1 MKKIVVLFIGVFL
14 LCSISTY
21 AYVDPA
27 NRKSKNS
34 NSSITLKASTC
45 TPATGRKYL
54 EFNNVKTLIETGGIM
69 WRNRSTGDAD
79 YEVPKGS
86 GEFVIY
92 AGSLWLGGTD
102 ANNQLK
108 LAAMRYS
115 GNDFWTGPLS
125 YDENQPFDVSQGQL
139 GYGPANITPQVC
151 QEYDEF
157 YITTRAEIET
167 FNGWYECTLDP
178 ECDATLEYP
187 GYQTPS
193 SIVEWPGNFNELLDN
208 TNTYDPNLAPFFDR
222 NGDLVYDPLD
232 GDYPWYDLTG
242 EIDCRTS
249 RRVTLY
255 GDYNMWWVFN
265 DKGNIHTNTGGDAIG
280 MEIKAQAFAFATNDE
295 INSMTF
301 YNYELINRSTQLL
314 TNTYFAVWADAD
326 IGCYAD
332 DFTGCDVQRGLG
344 YQYNGVGIDGG
355 CQQAIGQ
362 NPPAIGIDFFEGPY
376 QDNDGRDNILDT
388 DVGAAYQDGGIPYKG
403 LGIGYGDGI
412 ADNERYGM
420 KRFTY
425 FDYTLNNVAMSDPQT
440 APEYYGF
447 MEGFWRDN
455 TPFYYGG
462 TGHQQSSPAPLI
474 RTNYCFPGDSDPFN
488 WGTVSA
494 GSGVTPPPFTNW
506 AEQSPTGPGSS
517 GNTPGDRRFVQ
528 SAGPFTLEP
537 GALNNITI
545 GVVYA
550 KAISSDPFQSVEL
563 VRKADDKAQA
573 LFDNCFRILNGPD
586 SPEMSIQELDKELI
600 LYLNKT
606 ETIEAYE
613 EVDPVILS
621 YGYPPEEA
629 KYEFQGYLIYQLKD
643 GSVDASQLTDPSLA
657 RLIAQCDVRDDV
669 SRIINFNFDKDLL
682 ASVPELMVD
691 GENEGIRHSFKV
703 TTDAFAQGDVRLVNH
718 KKYYFMVLSYGH
730 NNFKTY
736 DPADPSALDGQQLPF
751 KGGRKSVSGGAISA
765 YVGIPHIPSSE
776 AGGTIVLAEYGTKP
790 QITRVE
796 GMGNGLN
803 IVDITPESEQEILEK
818 SHVRELTYALNG
830 APIEVKVVDPL
841 NVQPG
846 DYELYF
852 NHVSTPNY
860 VNQGNKKHYLDTC
873 NWMLTR
879 TYNGNTDT
887 IVSNQSIR
895 VGNEEI
901 IPEWGISV
909 NIEFYKYVGEDD
921 NTIPYDRPD
930 FLEATIEF
938 ADSSKQWLSGIP
950 DGEGESPNNWI
961 RSGTSRNATQQPYDD
976 IVAAVDDNE
985 IFEGI
990 LNGTWAPMR
999 VVGTNEEQNPTMM
1012 DECPGTALGNKL
1024 KSARDNAWLERTPSV
1039 DVVITADKSKW
1050 TRCPVVEMTDEL
1062 ALSWDGNTDKSF
1074 WKLKP
1079 SIDKNGKVD
1088 GDDGYNPAEGELT
1101 SAIGMGWFPGY
1112 AIDLTTG
1119 ERLNMAYGEDSWL
1132 GNHGGNDM
1140 IWNPSASV
1148 QLGFGGFGSGTYIG
1162 AGKHFVYIFR
1172 NSEDEVDGKY
1182 RSNVQ
1187 KISSYDAGESFM
1199 DNGSLVNPNN
1209 VAKIK
1214 DVWKSCV
1221 WVGNPVLNGELNT
1234 SWYSASPSDPSSF
1247 ILSDVRIRLR
1257 VAFRYEGLNTQD
1269 ANGDNQV
1276 DDPAAKYTA
1285 NASSGS
1291 NNNNPFYKFSMD
1303 DIAVVTQND
1312 SAALDACSLINVVP
1326 NPYYAYSNYEF
1337 DKLDNVVKIV
1347 NLPDVCNV
1355 NIYTV
1360 NGTLVRS
1367 YKKDSPSTSIDWDL
1381 KNYKRIPVASGVYLI
1396 HVEVP
1401 GICERVVKWF
1411 GVVRPPD
1418 LDEF

>member
-1 MKKIVVLFIGVFL
+1 MKKIVLSLIGIFL
-14 LCSISTY
+14 LCNVSIY
-21 AYVDPA
+21 AYKDPA
-27 NRKSKNS
+27 SRNSKSKNS
-34 NSSITLKASTC
+34 NSSITLKASNC
-45 TPATGRKYL
+45 TPATSRKYM

-86 GEFVIY
+86 GEYVIY
-92 AGSLWLGGTD
+92 AGSLWLGGKD
-102 ANNQLK
+102 VNNQLK

-115 GNDFWTGPLS
+115 GTDFWTGPLS
-125 YDENQPFDVSQGQL
+125 YNTATPGDVTQGIL
-139 GYGPANITPQVC
+139 GYGAANITPQVC
-151 QEYDEF
+151 LEYDDF
-157 YITTRAEIET
+157 YITTRQEIEA
-167 FNGWYECTLDP
+167 FNGWYECSLDP
-178 ECDATLEYP
+178 NCDPAIDYP
-187 GYQTPS
+187 NFQTPN
-193 SIVEWPGNFNELLDN
+193 SIIEWPGNFNPLLDN
-208 TNTYDPNLAPFFDR
+208 TNTYDFNLAPFFDR

-232 GDYPWYDLTG
+232 GDYPWYDLTN

-265 DKGNIHTNTGGDAIG
+265 DKGNIHTNTGGDPIG

-301 YNYELINRSTQLL
+301 YNYELINRSTQTL

-376 QDNDGRDNILDT
+376 QDNDYKDNALST
-388 DVGAAYQDGGIPYKG
+388 DVGLAYQDGGIPYKG

-447 MEGFWRDN
+447 MEGYWRDN

-462 TGHQQSSPAPLI
+462 TGHQQSSPAPLV
-474 RTNYCFPGDSDPFN
+474 RTNYCFPGDSDPLN

-494 GSGVTPPPFTNW
+494 GSGVSPPPFADW
-506 AEQSPTGPGSS
+506 AEQSPTGPGST

-550 KAISSDPFQSVEL
+550 KAISTDPFQSVEL

-586 SPEMSIQELDKELI
+586 SPEMAIQELDKELI

-643 GSVDASQLTDPSLA
+643 GAVDASQLTDPSLA
-657 RLIAQCDVRDDV
+657 RLIAQCDIRDDV
-669 SRIINFNFDKDLL
+669 SRIVNFNFDKDLL

-691 GENEGIRHSFKV
+691 GANEGISHSFKV

-736 DPADPSALDGQQLPF
+736 DPADPAALDGQQLPF
-751 KGGRKSVSGGAISA
+751 KGGRKSVNGGAISA
-765 YVGIPHIPSSE
+765 YVGIPHIPNPES
-776 AGGTIVLAEYGTKP
+776 GGTVVLAEYGTTP
-790 QITRVE
+790 AITRVE
-796 GMGNGLN
+796 GSGNGMN
-803 IVDITPESEQEILEK
+803 IIDFTQETEDDIVANYTP
-818 SHVRELTYALNG
+818 REVTYALNG
-830 APIEVKVVDPL
+830 APVSVKVIDPL

-846 DYELYF
+846 NYKLLLNEA
-852 NHVSTPNY
+852 STPAFNI
-860 VNQGNKKHYLDTC
+860 GKKNMLDTC
-873 NWMLTR
+873 DWMLLR
-879 TYNGNTDT
+879 EYGNNIDT
-887 IVSNQSIR
+887 IISNMSIQI
-895 VGNEEI
+895 GNEQL

-909 NIEFYKYVGEDD
+909 DIEYYQYAQEGDG
-921 NTIPYDRPD
+921 PRPD
-930 FLEATIEF
+930 FLEASIEF
-938 ADSSKQWLSGIP
+938 SDSSKQWLSGIP
-950 DGEGESPNNWI
+950 DGEGETERNWI

-976 IVAAVDDNE
+976 IKSALDDTE
-985 IFEGI
+985 IYESV
-990 LNGTWAPMR
+990 LNGTWAPFR
-999 VVGTNEEQNPTMM
+999 VVGTNEEDSPSMM
-1012 DECPGTALGNKL
+1012 DECPGTAVGNSMKQGRDQ
-1024 KSARDNAWLERTPSV
+1024 ARLERTPSI
-1039 DVVITADKSKW
+1039 DVVITSDKSKW
-1050 TRCPVVEMTDEL
+1050 TRCPVIEMTDEI
-1062 ALSWDGNTDKSF
+1062 ALSWDNNTDKSF

-1088 GDDGYNPAEGELT
+1088 GDDGYNAAEGELT
-1101 SAIGMGWFPGY
+1101 SATGMGWFPGY

-1140 IWNPSASV
+1140 IWNPSGALTS
-1148 QLGFGGFGSGTYIG
+1148 FSGDYIG
-1162 AGKHFVYIFR
+1162 AGKHFIYVFR
-1172 NSEDEVDGKY
+1172 NSKDEFSGLTRGIISAYDQGASFTDGNGNLLSLTGAN
-1182 RSNVQ
+1182 RSQ
-1187 KISSYDAGESFM
+1187 I
-1199 DNGSLVNPNN
+1199 
-1209 VAKIK
+1209 
-1214 DVWKSCV
+1214 WKSCA
-1221 WVGNPVLNGELNT
+1221 WVGNPALNT
-1234 SWYSASPSDPSSF
+1234 QLNFDWFSASPADPSSF

-1257 VAFRYEGLNTQD
+1257 VAYGYEALNTQD
-1269 ANGDNQV
+1269 PNGDGII
-1276 DDPAAKYTA
+1276 DDPDKKYSTDLGTA
-1285 NASSGS
+1285 V
-1291 NNNNPFYKFSMD
+1291 NNNNPYYKFSMD
-1303 DIAVVTQND
+1303 DIAVVTQSD

-1360 NGTLVRS
+1360 SGTLVRS
-1367 YKKDSPSTSIDWDL
+1367 YKKDSPITSIDWDL

-1401 GICERVVKWF
+1401 GICEKVVKWF